1 MVRGIN
7 FILLVGCLFMLG
19 NCLAQ
24 KQVLHGKI
32 TNNKEVEGI
41 HVLNT
46 TSRYNSVTNEN
57 GNFSINVNKLDTL
70 VFSSVNYFPEKILIT
85 EEIFEKGI
93 LTVTLTELVNELD
106 EVILGS
112 NLSGNIAT
120 DVQNIKTQKELNF
133 DDVGIPGFK
142 GEPEEKI
149 VPVVMAFFPTNL
161 NLEAIYK
168 YASGYYRKLKIKRKW
183 DAQNNSAAHI
193 INFYTPQ
200 FFVDAYAIP
209 KNRLY
214 DFILFCIE
222 TSNIQEDF
230 RSENFNGV
238 LEALK
243 VKSKIYVL
251 RLPEIKE

>member
-1 MVRGIN
+1 MRGIN
-7 FILLVGCLFMLG
+7 LIRLVGCLFITG
-19 NCLAQ
+19 NILAQ

-32 TNNKEVEGI
+32 TNKKEVEGI

-46 TSRYNSVTNEN
+46 TSRYNSVTNEY

-70 VFSSVNYFPEKILIT
+70 VFSSVNYFPKKVLIT

-93 LTVTLTELVNELD
+93 LTITLTELVNELD
-106 EVILGS
+106 AVVLGP

-120 DVQNIKTQKELNF
+120 DVQNIETHKPLNF
-133 DDVGIPGFK
+133 DDVGVPGFK

-168 YASGYYRKLKIKRKW
+168 YASGYYRKLKLKRKW
-183 DAQNNSAAHI
+183 DAQNTSAAHI
-193 INFYTPQ
+193 INFYSPQ
-200 FFVDAYAIP
+200 FFKDAYAIP
-209 KNRLY
+209 ENRIY

-222 TSNIQEDF
+222 TSDIQKDF
-230 RSENFNGV
+230 KNENFNGV
-238 LEALK
+238 LETFKL
-243 VKSKIYVL
+243 KSKTYVL
-251 RLPEIKE
+251 RLPEKKE